1 MPFSTANGLNSTVSA
16 RTMPLK
22 KQCTHEGSSL
32 EILKGG
38 GRGGGSGRWRGLSQ
52 VKSHI
57 YSAALM
63 RLLRSDVRGRFLNIH
78 ARSSE
83 SATRNHG
90 AKHSIRGLGYP
101 RFTLAGSTVSRPMK
115 KKKKKSLKW
124 RFLSVS
130 RWVQKYARCL
140 TAEACCPCAKF
151 EMCGY
156 VHPNEG
162 VATRWLAP
170 RCKETLNF
178 DGWFCDLDTTKDST
192 NWQHIRLCTM
202 WFLAP
207 F

>member
-63 RLLRSDVRGRFLNIH
+63 RLLRSDVGGWGALNIH

-83 SATRNHG
+83 WATRNHG
-90 AKHSIRGLGYP
+90 AKHSIKGLGYP

-115 KKKKKSLKW
+115 REKKKIVSLSPSTKIHQMFDGW
-124 RFLSVS
+124 GVLPLCKIWNVWLR
-130 RWVQKYARCL
+130 
-140 TAEACCPCAKF
+140 
-151 EMCGY
+151 
-156 VHPNEG
+156 NEG
-162 VATRWLAP
+162 VGTRWPAP
-170 RCKETLNF
+170 RCKEMLNF
-178 DGWFCDLDTTKDST
+178 DGWLVTLTPQRTSQTDILSDYT
-192 NWQHIRLCTM
+192 
-202 WFLAP
+202 
-207 F
+207 